1 MKKEEKTKAEQDMKE
16 LTEEELAGAAGG
28 KRSTYVDPR
37 KQTEEERLEDYRK
50 SDALTKAG
58 WT

>member
-28 KRSTYVDPR
+28 KRTLQVRPVP
-37 KQTEEERLEDYRK
+37 KKLEELQEDYQK
-50 SDALTKAG
+50 SEA
-58 WT
+58 

>member
-28 KRSTYVDPR
+28 GRKSYVDPR
-37 KQTEEERLEDYRK
+37 KQTEEERLEDYKK
-50 SDALTKAG
+50 SEALTKAG